1 MMGLSA
7 NAIFCIY
14 RACIR
19 AEAVEAAAG
28 LGLKE
33 VALEKER
40 LRAIHY

>member
-1 MMGLSA
+1 MQFSVYIEL
-7 NAIFCIY
+7 
-14 RACIR
+14 
-19 AEAVEAAAG
+19 AAG